1 MAKKPEKL
9 YLVHAELHR
18 ISDVYGD
25 QLIESHDLER
35 IGVSEKQVISRLR
48 YTMNWYDTDNYDGSV
63 SFEWRF
69 KLTVKVYDYDEDDTN
84 YKQLSLFDNNLNP
97 IKYW

>member
-48 YTMNWYDTDNYDGSV
+48 YTMGWYDTDNSDGSV

-69 KLTVKVYDYDEDDTN
+69 SLNVKIPDSDPGDLI
-84 YKQLSLFDNNLNP
+84 YKQIRLFDDDLNP
-97 IKYW
+97 IKY

>member
-9 YLVHAELHR
+9 YSVHAELHR
-18 ISDVYGD
+18 LSDVYGD

-48 YTMNWYDTDNYDGSV
+48 YTMNWYDTDSYDGSV

-69 KLTVKVYDYDEDDTN
+69 TLNVKVPDSDSGDLI
-84 YKQLSLFDNNLNP
+84 YKQISLFDDNLNP

>member
-1 MAKKPEKL
+1 MAKKSKNL

-48 YTMNWYDTDNYDGSV
+48 YTMNWYDTDSYDGSV

-69 KLTVKVYDYDEDDTN
+69 TLNVKVPDSDSGDLI
-84 YKQLSLFDNNLNP
+84 YKQISLFDDNLNP

>member
-48 YTMNWYDTDNYDGSV
+48 YTMGWYDTDNYDGSV

-69 KLTVKVYDYDEDDTN
+69 LLNVKIPDSDQGDLI
-84 YKQLSLFDNNLNP
+84 YKQIRLFDDDLNP

>member
-9 YLVHAELHR
+9 YSVHAELHR

-48 YTMNWYDTDNYDGSV
+48 YTMNWYDTDSYDGSV

-69 KLTVKVYDYDEDDTN
+69 ILNVKDLIVIQEILYINKLVYLT
-84 YKQLSLFDNNLNP
+84 
-97 IKYW
+97 II

>member
-48 YTMNWYDTDNYDGSV
+48 YTMGWYDTDNYDGSV

-69 KLTVKVYDYDEDDTN
+69 LLNVKIPDSDQGDLI
-84 YKQLSLFDNNLNP
+84 YKQIRLFDDDLNP
-97 IKYW
+97 IKY

>member
-1 MAKKPEKL
+1 MAKKQEKL

-18 ISDVYGD
+18 LSDVYGD
-25 QLIESHDLER
+25 QVIESHDLER

-48 YTMNWYDTDNYDGSV
+48 YTMDWYDADNYDGSV

-69 KLTVKVYDYDEDDTN
+69 TLNVKVPDSDPGDPVYE
-84 YKQLSLFDNNLNP
+84 QISLFDDNLNP
-97 IKYW
+97 VNY